1 MSGPQQQWPTAP
13 PAWNPPEKRRR
24 SRWLTVGLPVGVVL
38 AVLVALGVVVVRG
51 FVGGLE
57 PAQEAAEAYA
67 DALVDQ
73 RWEDAH
79 AMLCA
84 AGAEES
90 TAGELEASYG
100 EPPLT
105 GSDVE
110 AVNVTWS
117 NGRTSGDATVV
128 LESDGGVR
136 ERVVLDLVEEDG
148 TWRPCP

>member
-1 MSGPQQQWPTAP
+1 VSGPQQQWPSA
-13 PAWNPPEKRRR
+13 PAWNQPVRRRR

-38 AVLVALGVVVVRG
+38 VVLGVLAVVVVRG
-51 FVGGLE
+51 FIGGLQ
-57 PAQEAAEAYA
+57 PAQNATKAYA

-73 RWEDAH
+73 RWDDAH

-84 AGAEES
+84 PSAGEFTAE
-90 TAGELEASYG
+90 ELEASYG

-117 NGRTSGDATVV
+117 NGRTMGDATVV

-136 ERVVLDLVEEDG
+136 ERVVLALVEEDG

>member
-1 MSGPQQQWPTAP
+1 MSGPQQQWPTPPPVWTP
-13 PAWNPPEKRRR
+13 PAKRRR
-24 SRWLTVGLPVGVVL
+24 SRWLTVGLPVAVVAVVL
-38 AVLVALGVVVVRG
+38 VVLGLGAVRVFVRG
-51 FVGGLE
+51 VQ
-57 PAQEAAEAYA
+57 PAQDAAEAYA
-67 DALVDQ
+67 DALVAQ
-73 RWEDAH
+73 RWDDAH

-84 AGAEES
+84 AGAEEF

-105 GSDVE
+105 GSDIE
-110 AVNVTWS
+110 AVNVQWS

-136 ERVVLDLVEEDG
+136 ERMLLALVEEEG